1 MTFREDDADDR
12 RIRLCKQQIGMIVMS
27 TRPLLNRVT
36 RFRERGRNSFRH
48 VARLVLDKL
57 PEPRCNV
64 RLCDVGVVASSHGG
78 RAMAHQ
84 AGQ

>member
-36 RFRERGRNSFRH
+36 RFRERGCDSFGN
-48 VARLVLDKL
+48 VAGLILDKL
-57 PEPRCNV
+57 SEPGSNV
-64 RLCDVGVVASSHGG
+64 RLRDVDIVASGHGG

-84 AGQ
+84 ASE